1 VLIGTIVLVVG
12 IGAYVKMGS
21 ASTSHDKCS
30 LHAKAMMEEFK
41 IEEDLSNEDAEEY
54 NMHIIGDIKM
64 YTKGDF

>member
-1 VLIGTIVLVVG
+1 
-12 IGAYVKMGS
+12 MGF

-54 NMHIIGDIKM
+54 NMHITGDIKM